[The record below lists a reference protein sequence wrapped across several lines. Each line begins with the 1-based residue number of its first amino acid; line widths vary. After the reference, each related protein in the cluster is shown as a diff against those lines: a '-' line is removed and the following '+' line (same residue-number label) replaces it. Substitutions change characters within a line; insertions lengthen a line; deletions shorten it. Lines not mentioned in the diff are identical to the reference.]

1 MTKKDFEEVHR
12 DAGDLRTKISIQPV
26 SVFRLRR
33 LLTKANQ
40 ERDRRWRPH
49 SIVKYCEDEVTG
61 FNRLMKILAVP
72 EADFRAYRTVSIRHC
87 AVGYAG
93 ACQAAGMRWEQ

>member
-1 MTKKDFEEVHR
+1 MTKKDFKEVHR

-40 ERDRRWRPH
+40 ERDGRWRPH
-49 SIVKYCEDEVTG
+49 SIVKCCEDEVTG

-72 EADFRAYRTVSIRHC
+72 EDFFPGLSNGKYTALRCRLC
-87 AVGYAG
+87 
-93 ACQAAGMRWEQ
+93 